1 MKKRHYEYIDILN
14 IAACLGVIFM
24 HCNGIV
30 HLYEN
35 TRAWKESMVIETL
48 AYWAVPIFF
57 MISGAMLLGYREKYS
72 TYIFF
77 IKRIQ
82 KTVIPFVVWTLIS
95 LVIKL
100 YEREIQWE
108 WNVGTIV
115 DLFNNT
121 TAEGVYW
128 FFIPLFMVY
137 LSIPVVSLIKDN
149 RKILKYMASVA
160 FLIYSVYPVCCKL
173 LNISIN
179 GEVIFP
185 TAGGYLLYVVL
196 GYLLSTSEINK
207 KQRIR
212 IYILGIIGAG
222 IRYGATVIWL
232 VKNASLDTTFWGYLN
247 FPTVFFACA
256 VFVFVRYIPWNEII
270 KYEKTRSWISK
281 IAGSGYG
288 IYLMHMI
295 VYRKL
300 EKITMLDPYSYTW
313 RFISPICIYV
323 ICVMIVLVM
332 KRIPVVKNTVP

>member
-82 KTVIPFVVWTLIS
+82 KTVIPF
-95 LVIKL
+95 
-100 YEREIQWE
+100 
-108 WNVGTIV
+108 
-115 DLFNNT
+115 
-121 TAEGVYW
+121 
-128 FFIPLFMVY
+128 
-137 LSIPVVSLIKDN
+137 VSLIKDN

-222 IRYGATVIWL
+222 IRYGATVIWS
-232 VKNASLDTTFWGYLN
+232 VKNASLDT
-247 FPTVFFACA
+247 V
-256 VFVFVRYIPWNEII
+256 E
-270 KYEKTRSWISK
+270 
-281 IAGSGYG
+281 
-288 IYLMHMI
+288 
-295 VYRKL
+295 
-300 EKITMLDPYSYTW
+300 
-313 RFISPICIYV
+313 
-323 ICVMIVLVM
+323 
-332 KRIPVVKNTVP
+332 